1 MSDKKL
7 MKRKIVVD
15 QGYKEMLKSYSAA
28 DLKEIAKFWGM
39 KGLSKYKKEE
49 LTVALHD
56 FVMNS
61 LEERFCYFNLDHY
74 AIINGLLKGENT
86 FSRYPVAANELT
98 SLGLV
103 LEGNLDGDMQVVMP
117 NEIAQEFIKF
127 YNVYH
132 ENLTFNTIIKDYM
145 ELCIDLY
152 GVLTEEAFVE
162 SLFNFNEQTIEKEII
177 QSSVAYTA
185 MRTKNTI
192 LSDGI
197 LHYYRLGEYE
207 KVLSDINGKDEISY
221 KTIEHQLLQK
231 YIQNGNTL
239 WADAYK
245 KMDSVLKEHFP
256 HKNAVDQIDEL
267 LVMLAYNHG
276 VSDYIQLFSQ
286 KEEEAKM
293 EGIKEFADATI
304 TINNEIPHWEL
315 KGHAPMELSK
325 HQKQM
330 PIVKGDKIGRND
342 PCPCGSGKKYKKC
355 CMNK

>member
-15 QGYKEMLKSYSAA
+15 KGYKEMLKSYSAT
-28 DLKEIAKFWGM
+28 DLKEVAKLWGM
-39 KGLSKYKKEE
+39 KGLSKLKKDE
-49 LTVALHD
+49 LTDAIYE
-56 FVMNS
+56 FVLNN
-61 LEERFCYFNLDHY
+61 LEESFCYFNLDHY
-74 AIINGLLKGENT
+74 AVINGLLKGENT
-86 FSRYPVAANELT
+86 FSTYPVAANELI

-103 LEGNLDGDMQVVMP
+103 LEGNLEGNMQVIMP
-117 NEIAQEFIKF
+117 NEIASRFVDF
-127 YNVYH
+127 YNKYH
-132 ENLTFNTIIKDYM
+132 ENLTFNTIVKDYM
-145 ELCIDLY
+145 ELSIDLY
-152 GVLTEEAFVE
+152 GVIEVEDFVE
-162 SLFNFNEQTIEKEII
+162 NLYNFNEQAIEKDIL
-177 QSSVAYTA
+177 QAAVQYTA
-185 MRTKNTI
+185 SRTKNTI
-192 LSDGI
+192 LENDV
-197 LHYYRLGEYE
+197 LHYYRLGEFE
-207 KVLSDINGKDEISY
+207 KVLKDIKSKDEIQMKVIDHQMLQSY
-221 KTIEHQLLQK
+221 VK
-231 YIQNGNTL
+231 NGNSL

-245 KMDSVLKEHFP
+245 RMAGVLDKFFP
-256 HKNAVDQIDEL
+256 HKDPVDQIDEL

-276 VSDYIQLFSQ
+276 VSDYIQLFSK
-286 KEEEAKM
+286 KEEDAKM